1 MEERKLSFKCN
12 DDPTLVE
19 DKDGKLAKELAKIYK
34 DIQFNLGFCY
44 EQLTK
49 GELTEGM
56 KETHLSLTESYVL
69 SFLKK
74 MGYEGIL
81 EREQNER
88 LSEIRSL
95 NDENR
100 ELRKQLGE
108 KVTNEDFREKIK
120 NICSNF
126 KRWWN
131 IEGFGH
137 VSEMSFRE
145 YGTLTVKL
153 SGNISRS
160 YYEDEERTEEE
171 KIKYLEELGFSI
183 DNEKYVIFNDSNINL
198 LKKLLTE
205 KYPSA
210 KIWKIE
216 SHDRLT
222 SMAIWDIEI
231 IIKNLNDLESC

>member
-1 MEERKLSFKCN
+1 
-12 DDPTLVE
+12 
-19 DKDGKLAKELAKIYK
+19 
-34 DIQFNLGFCY
+34 
-44 EQLTK
+44 
-49 GELTEGM
+49 
-56 KETHLSLTESYVL
+56 
-69 SFLKK
+69 
-74 MGYEGIL
+74 MGYEGVL

-120 NICSNF
+120 NVCSNF

-137 VSEMSFRE
+137 VSSMSFGE

-153 SGNISRS
+153 SGNISRA

-183 DNEKYVIFNDSNINL
+183 DNERYVIFNDSNINL